1 VHLLWCIGGDF
12 NVTRFPSERSGD
24 VHFCPA
30 MVEFLDFIFVQSLMD
45 IPLVGGNF
53 TWSNNRDPPSWS
65 RIDRFLVSPDWEA
78 QFPKVSQKRRQ
89 RLCLDYFLILLDRGD
104 FHGGKRHFKFE
115 NVVEIR
121 GFFYMLF
128 TYQKKKKLEGF
139 VERVKQWWSSYR
151 FQGPPSFILALKVK
165 ALKVDLKV
173 WNDEVFG
180 NVERQK
186 KFLLDE
192 LQDLDLLEE
201 QRTLCDEEKVRK
213 AKATDYLERSTLVEE
228 VSWR

>member
-128 TYQKKKKLEGF
+128 TYQKKKIRGFCGKGEAVVVFLSLSRSSKFHLGSQSKGPESGVKSLE
-139 VERVKQWWSSYR
+139 RW
-151 FQGPPSFILALKVK
+151 
-165 ALKVDLKV
+165 
-173 WNDEVFG
+173 VFG